1 VRASYLAGKQLRRD
15 GELWVMKYGAALLRD
30 AGAEVSGHE
39 VQEELK
45 AEGLI

>member
-1 VRASYLAGKQLRRD
+1 
-15 GELWVMKYGAALLRD
+15 MKYGAALLRD

-45 AEGLI
+45 AEGLMSQARGIGKVVQRTRE